1 MLPGPPYQYGS
12 RGPGGDQ
19 SRKSFW
25 WALAPLLTCGLGTPF
40 VVAFAAIRLR
50 ERRLALAAGGYSL
63 GLVAFIVA
71 TNLLEGVPRDD
82 WRNNV
87 TAIVWFGT
95 MWAGGAIH
103 TFLLRPRV
111 FPRVVQAAPQS
122 HPAPPS
128 YPASRAY
135 AAPVP
140 PAYGAGAPATPPTR
154 PLPHASGP
162 YPTGPYS
169 SGPHAAPG
177 PSAGVA
183 WVGPYALLTKVGE
196 GGQGTVY
203 LGQAPDGQQVAVKI
217 LHVRIGPDSGERDAF
232 VREALAARRVPSF
245 ATARVIDVGVE
256 GGLAYIV
263 SEYVHGPSLDRLVRE
278 QGPRNPDSLTRLSIS
293 TLAALRGIHNAGIV
307 HRDFKPANVLLG
319 ADGPRVIDFGIARA
333 MDRLTTSAGTKG
345 TPAFMS
351 PEQVLGEQAGPASD
365 LFSWGST
372 MYYAAS
378 GRLPFDGPSVFAV
391 SQQIMEHSPDL
402 GPLPAALRRPLAAA
416 LAKDPRARPTAADL
430 LLALSG

>member
-1 MLPGPPYQYGS
+1 M
-12 RGPGGDQ
+12 
-19 SRKSFW
+19 
-25 WALAPLLTCGLGTPF
+25 
-40 VVAFAAIRLR
+40 
-50 ERRLALAAGGYSL
+50 
-63 GLVAFIVA
+63 
-71 TNLLEGVPRDD
+71 
-82 WRNNV
+82 
-87 TAIVWFGT
+87 
-95 MWAGGAIH
+95 
-103 TFLLRPRV
+103 
-111 FPRVVQAAPQS
+111 
-122 HPAPPS
+122 
-128 YPASRAY
+128 
-135 AAPVP
+135 
-140 PAYGAGAPATPPTR
+140 
-154 PLPHASGP
+154 PHASGA
-162 YPTGPYS
+162 YSQYVTG
-169 SGPHAAPG
+169 GPHPASG
-177 PSAGVA
+177 RSAGVA

-217 LHVRIGPDSGERDAF
+217 LHIRIGPDLGERDAF
-232 VREALAARRVPSF
+232 VKEALAARRVPSF
-245 ATARVIDVGVE
+245 ATAQVIDVGVE
-256 GGLAYIV
+256 GDLAYIV
-263 SEYVHGPSLDRLVRE
+263 SEYVHGPSLERLVRE

-365 LFSWGST
+365 VFSWGST

-402 GPLPAALRRPLAAA
+402 APLPAALRRPLAAA
-416 LAKDPRARPTAADL
+416 LNKDPRTRPAAADL